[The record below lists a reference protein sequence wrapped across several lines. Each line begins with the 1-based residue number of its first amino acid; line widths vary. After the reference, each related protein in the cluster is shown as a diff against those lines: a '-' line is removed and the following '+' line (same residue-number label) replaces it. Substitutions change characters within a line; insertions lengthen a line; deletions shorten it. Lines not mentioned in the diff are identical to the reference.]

1 MKKKIK
7 HLELW
12 IKYQEEENLTRK
24 KKLENQ
30 LVEIYY
36 PLVRKISYGLA
47 ERIGW
52 RMSPDELSS
61 LGVDGLYI
69 AIRKFDLDREATF
82 PTYASRRIHG
92 SMIDGIRREDIIP
105 RSVRINNT
113 KIERMRV
120 LLESEKGRKVS
131 DYEILEEL
139 GIDSNEYNKNRK
151 KFHPIS
157 FSSIDVPSIAGDNSI
172 EDYKQDFNSSLVD
185 NHSSAPDS
193 KIVRKEFFNKLIGKN
208 FTKIEQKIVYY
219 YYYQN
224 LTMDRISV
232 KLKLSESRVS
242 QIHKD
247 ILPRLQDKIE
257 RNPKY
262 FGEDIKKIIKNC
274 NDKDSF
280 F

>member
-12 IKYQEEENLTRK
+12 IKYQQEKNSNKK

-82 PTYASRRIHG
+82 STYASRRIHG
-92 SMIDGIRREDIIP
+92 SMIDGIRKEDIIP

-120 LLESEKGRKVS
+120 LLESEKGRKVL
-131 DYEILEEL
+131 DHEIMEEL
-139 GIDSNEYNKNRK
+139 GIDNNEYNRNRK

-157 FSSIDVPSIAGDNSI
+157 FSSIDTPIVTRDNNI
-172 EDYKQDFNSSLVD
+172 EDYKQDFNSSLID

-232 KLKLSESRVS
+232 KLKMSESRIS
-242 QIHKD
+242 QIHKN